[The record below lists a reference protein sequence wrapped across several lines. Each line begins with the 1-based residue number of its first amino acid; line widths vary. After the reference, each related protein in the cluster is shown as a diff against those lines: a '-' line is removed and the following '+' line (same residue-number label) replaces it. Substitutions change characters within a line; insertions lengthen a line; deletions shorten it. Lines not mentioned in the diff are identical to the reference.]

1 MDNHQKKQLIR
12 SAISG
17 IETIIDVSNLAGIPL
32 TKTLNAESLKL
43 WADVIAALH
52 EEMSGE
58 EMGIMFALILDV
70 ANRGNT
76 ISEVKNIRMIDI
88 GDQFAMQVEL
98 KTRPE
103 HATTI
108 H

>member
-1 MDNHQKKQLIR
+1 MDNIQHKKLVR

-17 IETIIDVSNLAGIPL
+17 IETIMYVSNLAEIPL

-70 ANRGNT
+70 AHRGNA

-88 GDQFAMQVEL
+88 GNQFAMQVEL
-98 KTRPE
+98 KTKPE
-103 HATTI
+103 DATTI